1 MARQHSILPTGICF
15 SLEKDMLWE
24 TDEIYIILKTTMKN
38 FQAFPMPMEI
48 FDVCLMQ
55 IMFTQ
60 KLLYYLIFILF
71 EAQFKTAWIC
81 LTLVLEWVHHWIPND
96 ENRQNC
102 GHAENW
108 VRSSPANLSTCS
120 WSILGLTLG
129 LWAYSTSAPLSACTW
144 PESGPLAEQCWK
156 TWTPRCSVHTGLV
169 WYVQQ
174 VC

>member
-1 MARQHSILPTGICF
+1 MGNRWDIYYSENHY
-15 SLEKDMLWE
+15 EKLSGFPNAHGNFWCLFDA
-24 TDEIYIILKTTMKN
+24 DNVYSKT
-38 FQAFPMPMEI
+38 F
-48 FDVCLMQ
+48 V
-55 IMFTQ
+55 
-60 KLLYYLIFILF
+60 LLNNLHIF

-102 GHAENW
+102 GDAENW

-169 WYVQQ
+169 WYVRQ